1 MLYFTAVFSKLIA
14 MLLSTIFMIGLP
26 MAGMP
31 APTLRGG
38 VTITAHSG
46 AVGLPDNS
54 IAAMA
59 AGAAA
64 GAEIVEFD
72 LNFRADGTPVLS
84 HNDPGEEECATLEE
98 AFAFLAKNPHL
109 QANVDVKSTAF
120 IEKVQPMAQEAG
132 VLDQLF
138 FTGLDET
145 TIPIAAAACPDIP
158 YYLNVKEIAEDED
171 FAALADK
178 VVALGAI
185 GVNLDYRRA
194 SAELSAAMHEKGL
207 LVSVWTVSHLD
218 EAVQAVRTGADNIT
232 TYRPILVRALVPRV
246 C

>member
-26 MAGMP
+26 MA
-31 APTLRGG
+31 
-38 VTITAHSG
+38 
-46 AVGLPDNS
+46 
-54 IAAMA
+54 
-59 AGAAA
+59 
-64 GAEIVEFD
+64 
-72 LNFRADGTPVLS
+72 
-84 HNDPGEEECATLEE
+84 
-98 AFAFLAKNPHL
+98 
-109 QANVDVKSTAF
+109 
-120 IEKVQPMAQEAG
+120 QEAG

-145 TIPIAAAACPDIP
+145 MIPIVAQACPEIP
-158 YYLNVKEIAEDED
+158 YFLNVKEIAEDED

-178 VVALGAI
+178 TVALGAI

-218 EAVQAVRTGADNIT
+218 EAVQAVQTGADNIT